1 MWRELLLHFF
11 TDWAET
17 RNMLPLR
24 SADVRDTI
32 FMFISPGI
40 AELRNLELRQ
50 KIAYNAYLLCQSDVW
65 GINHV

>member
-17 RNMLPLR
+17 WNMLPLR

-32 FMFISPGI
+32 FMFVGPGI
-40 AELRNLELRQ
+40 AELRTLELRQ
-50 KIAYNAYLLCQSDVW
+50 KMKITYNAYLLCQSGVW
-65 GINHV
+65 GY